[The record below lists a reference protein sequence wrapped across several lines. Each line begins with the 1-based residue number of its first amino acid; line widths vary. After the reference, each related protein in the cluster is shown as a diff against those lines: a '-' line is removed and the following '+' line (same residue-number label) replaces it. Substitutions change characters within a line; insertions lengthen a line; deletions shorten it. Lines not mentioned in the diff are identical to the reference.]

1 MEQKYSKELKACVV
15 YQICELGKS
24 TSKTAQE
31 YNIPVKTVEN
41 WVTKYNKNKNV
52 FNTAK
57 LSDGERIAKLEK
69 ENQMLRQSNE
79 VLKKTLIL
87 LSKDV

>member
-1 MEQKYSKELKACVV
+1 MEQKYSNELKTCVV
-15 YQICELGKS
+15 YLICELGKS

-41 WVTKYNKNKNV
+41 WVTKYNKNKNT

-57 LSDGERIAKLEK
+57 LSDSERIAKLEK

-87 LSKDV
+87 LSKNV